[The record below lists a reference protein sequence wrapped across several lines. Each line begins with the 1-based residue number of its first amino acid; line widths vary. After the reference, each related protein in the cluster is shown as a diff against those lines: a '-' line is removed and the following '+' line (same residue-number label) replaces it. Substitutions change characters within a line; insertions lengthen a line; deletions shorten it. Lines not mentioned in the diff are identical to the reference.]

1 MEASRSNGVYSGVRR
16 HWIAFSA
23 LGCAVVVAVVV
34 LIVFLV
40 AEPSRD
46 WSRPAASLLPQKVAG
61 QQVDTTPDSSGLLEQ
76 IQSLAPDVSGSA
88 ASVVDPAGAA
98 TQTMLVLTGP
108 RNSLNSVQLRIA
120 QALGAGRKA
129 DEWGAGGIGGTP
141 VLASSYQKSDFKID
155 DLRVD
160 RVASVS
166 QSGALTQQWL
176 MVRPTPGLL
185 LAVRDLTGDDAKT
198 RGALGSMLAQAE
210 D

>member
-1 MEASRSNGVYSGVRR
+1 METSRRAYSRIRR
-16 HWIAFSA
+16 HWVSFGVF
-23 LGCAVVVAVVV
+23 GCAVVVAFAV
-34 LIVFLV
+34 LIGFLV

-88 ASVVDPAGAA
+88 ASVVGPTGA
-98 TQTMLVLTGP
+98 TTETLLVLTGP

-129 DEWGAGGIGGTP
+129 DEWGAGGIDGTP
-141 VLASSYQKSDFKID
+141 SVAFTYQKSDFKID

-160 RVASVS
+160 RVASIS
-166 QSGALTQQWL
+166 QSGAVTQQWL
-176 MVRPTPGLL
+176 MVRPTTGLL
-185 LAVRDLTGDDAKT
+185 LAVRDLTGDDAKA

>member
-1 MEASRSNGVYSGVRR
+1 METSRRAYSRIRR
-16 HWIAFSA
+16 HWVSFSA
-23 LGCAVVVAVVV
+23 LGCVVVVAIVVMV
-34 LIVFLV
+34 GFLV
-40 AEPSRD
+40 ATPSRD
-46 WSRPAASLLPQKVAG
+46 WSRPAASLLPQRVAG

-88 ASVVDPAGAA
+88 ASVVDPQGAA
-98 TQTMLVLTGP
+98 TQTLLVLTGP

-129 DEWGAGGIGGTP
+129 DEWDAGGIGGTP
-141 VLASSYQKSDFKID
+141 SVALTYQKSDFKID

-166 QSGALTQQWL
+166 QSGAVTQQWL
-176 MVRPTPGLL
+176 MVRSTPRLL
-185 LAVRDLTGDDAKT
+185 LAVRDLTGDDAKA
-198 RGALGSMLAQAE
+198 RAALGSMLAQAE

>member
-1 MEASRSNGVYSGVRR
+1 MEPNWHQRAYRAIRR
-16 HWIAFSA
+16 HWVSFTT
-23 LGCAVVVAVVV
+23 LGCVVVVALAV
-34 LIVFLV
+34 LIGFLV

-88 ASVVDPAGAA
+88 ASVGDPQGVA
-98 TQTMLVLTGP
+98 TQTLLVLTGP

-129 DEWGAGGIGGTP
+129 DEWDAGAISGTP
-141 VLASSYQKSDFKID
+141 SLVFTYQKSDFKID

-166 QSGALTQQWL
+166 QSGAVTQQWL
-176 MVRPTPGLL
+176 MVRPTTGLL
-185 LAVRDLTGDDAKT
+185 LAVRDLTGDDAKA